1 MYKKILITLV
11 ILCTPIAYFEQK
23 KHNKASQLDNEKF
36 NSLNVSDINNHPLT
50 NLLGELIITN
60 VFNPNETNSIDIKYC
75 WKEGN
80 LESQKRYCS
89 STEDLLH
96 KF

>member
-1 MYKKILITLV
+1 MHKKLLITLL
-11 ILCTPIAYFEQK
+11 ILFTPIAFIEQN
-23 KHNKASQLDNEKF
+23 KHNKSSQLDNEKF
-36 NSLNVSDINNHPLT
+36 YSLKGSDINNHPLK

-75 WKEGN
+75 WKEGD

>member
-1 MYKKILITLV
+1 MHKKILITLL
-11 ILCTPIAYFEQK
+11 ILFTPIAFIEQN
-23 KHNKASQLDNEKF
+23 KHNKSSQLDNEKF
-36 NSLNVSDINNHPLT
+36 NSLNGSDINNHPLT

-60 VFNPNETNSIDIKYC
+60 VFNANETNSIDIKYC
-75 WKEGN
+75 WEEGD

-89 STEDLLH
+89 FTEDLLH

>member
-1 MYKKILITLV
+1 MHKKILITLL
-11 ILCTPIAYFEQK
+11 ILFTPIAFIEQN
-23 KHNKASQLDNEKF
+23 KHNKSSQLDNKKF

-60 VFNPNETNSIDIKYC
+60 VFNANETNSIDIKYC
-75 WKEGN
+75 WEEGH

-89 STEDLLH
+89 FRVSRW
-96 KF
+96 